1 MSVFNFAR
9 KDTEFFDLFLEN
21 AKFFHLGAVLLDDVI
36 KDPNQALERIEDIL
50 GLESAADAVNEKIIN
65 KLNLSFITPIDR
77 EDIFSIANELD
88 KGVDMLQ
95 GALQRIIMYHAGHST
110 KRSHALT
117 KLLLDSTNDLVTAF
131 KLLSDVKKNQREIL
145 DAVHRIS
152 DNESRGDLIY
162 RADIGIL
169 FDEAAEAAR
178 EHGASRAVIHLIKWK
193 DILEDVEEALD
204 HTKRV
209 GDMIRGVVMKYS

>member
-1 MSVFNFAR
+1 MFNFSR

-50 GLESAADAVNEKIIN
+50 GLESSADAVNEKIIN

-77 EDIFSIANELD
+77 EDIYAIAGELA

-117 KLLLDSTNDLVTAF
+117 KLLVDSTNELVTAF
-131 KLLSDVKKNQREIL
+131 RLLVDVKKNQREIL
-145 DAVHRIS
+145 DAVHRIA

-204 HTKRV
+204 HTKKV
-209 GDMIRGVVMKYS
+209 GDMIRGVVMKYA

>member
-1 MSVFNFAR
+1 MFNFSR

-50 GLESAADAVNEKIIN
+50 GLESSADAVNEKIIN

-77 EDIFSIANELD
+77 EDIYAIAGELAN
-88 KGVDMLQ
+88 GVDMLQ

-131 KLLSDVKKNQREIL
+131 KLLVDVKKNQREIL
-145 DAVHRIS
+145 DAVHRIA
-152 DNESRGDLIY
+152 DNESRGDLIF

-204 HTKRV
+204 HTKKV
-209 GDMIRGVVMKYS
+209 GDMIRGVVMKYA

>member
-1 MSVFNFAR
+1 MFNFSR

-36 KDPNQALERIEDIL
+36 KDPNQSLERIEDIL
-50 GLESAADAVNEKIIN
+50 GLESAADEVNEKIIN

-77 EDIFSIANELD
+77 EDIFAIAGELAN
-88 KGVDMLQ
+88 GVDMMQ
-95 GALQRIIMYHAGHST
+95 GALQRIIMYHAGHAT

-117 KLLLDSTNDLVTAF
+117 KLLLDSTNELVKAF
-131 KLLSDVKKNQREIL
+131 KLLNDVKKNQREIL
-145 DAVHRIS
+145 DAVHKIA

-169 FDEAAEAAR
+169 FEEAAEAAK

-204 HTKRV
+204 HTKKV

>member
-1 MSVFNFAR
+1 MFNFSR

-50 GLESAADAVNEKIIN
+50 GLESSADAVNEKIIN

-77 EDIFSIANELD
+77 EDIYAIAGELGN
-88 KGVDMLQ
+88 GVDMLQ

-131 KLLSDVKKNQREIL
+131 KLLVDVKKNQREIL
-145 DAVHRIS
+145 DAVHRIA
-152 DNESRGDLIY
+152 DNESRGDLIF

-204 HTKRV
+204 HTKKV
-209 GDMIRGVVMKYS
+209 GDMIRGVVMKYA

>member
-1 MSVFNFAR
+1 MFNFSR

-50 GLESAADAVNEKIIN
+50 GLESSADAVNEKIIN

-77 EDIFSIANELD
+77 EDIYAIAGELAN
-88 KGVDMLQ
+88 GVDMLQ

-131 KLLSDVKKNQREIL
+131 KLLNDVKKNQREIL

-152 DNESRGDLIY
+152 DNESRGDLIF

-204 HTKRV
+204 HTKKV
-209 GDMIRGVVMKYS
+209 GDMIRGVVMKYA

>member
-1 MSVFNFAR
+1 MFNFSR

-50 GLESAADAVNEKIIN
+50 GLESAADEVNEKIIN

-77 EDIFSIANELD
+77 EDIFAIAGELA
-88 KGVDMLQ
+88 KGVDMMQ
-95 GALQRIIMYHAGHST
+95 GALQRIIMYHAGHAT

-117 KLLLDSTNDLVTAF
+117 KLLLDSTNELVKAF
-131 KLLSDVKKNQREIL
+131 KLLNDVKKNQRDIL
-145 DAVHRIS
+145 DAVHKIA

-169 FDEAAEAAR
+169 FEEAAEAAK

-204 HTKRV
+204 HTKKV
-209 GDMIRGVVMKYS
+209 GDTIRGVVMKYS

>member
-1 MSVFNFAR
+1 MFNFSR

-21 AKFFHLGAVLLDDVI
+21 AKFFHLGAVMLDDVI
-36 KDPNQALERIEDIL
+36 KDPNKSLDHIEEIL
-50 GLESAADAVNEKIIN
+50 SLESSADEVNEKIIN

-77 EDIFSIANELD
+77 EDIYAIANELD

-117 KLLLDSTNDLVTAF
+117 KLLLENTEELVKSF
-131 KLLSDVKKNQREIL
+131 KLLSNVKKNQREIL
-145 DAVHRIS
+145 ESVHKIS

-169 FDEAAEAAR
+169 FDEAVEASK
-178 EHGASRAVIHLIKWK
+178 EHGASRSVIHLIKWK

>member
-1 MSVFNFAR
+1 MFNFSR

-50 GLESAADAVNEKIIN
+50 GLESSADAVNEKIIN

-77 EDIFSIANELD
+77 EDIYAIAGELGN
-88 KGVDMLQ
+88 GVDMLQ

-131 KLLSDVKKNQREIL
+131 KLLNDVKKNQREIL

-152 DNESRGDLIY
+152 DNESRGDLIF

-178 EHGASRAVIHLIKWK
+178 EHGASRAAIHLIKWK

-204 HTKRV
+204 HTKKV
-209 GDMIRGVVMKYS
+209 GDMIRGVVMKYA